1 MPEKYEELK
10 QKALSCGFSHVGDLD
25 ASTIQVRSE
34 VRSACAENKCQ
45 HYNKN
50 WVCPPGCGTLEELSL
65 IHI

>member
-25 ASTIQVRSE
+25 ASTIHVRSE

-50 WVCPPGCGTLEELSL
+50 WVCPP
-65 IHI
+65 